1 MTVRSI
7 LATDCGSTTTKAIL
21 IELQPNGEY
30 RLVVRGEAPTTVEA
44 PFDDVTVGVVN
55 AVREVEELS
64 GKTLLRRDGERDG
77 KGGGLITPA
86 RDEKTG
92 VDLYLSTSSA
102 GGGLQMTV
110 AGVVMSMSA
119 ESAQRAAL
127 GAGAI
132 VIDVMAVNDNHPSSG
147 AAKSAG
153 GSTQLDVEFHYGLP
167 IPNPTPL
174 RAIFGVG
181 VETGSKSGSHSTVV
195 PVTAGAQI
203 GLGAGVYVGGGVG
216 YYFLNQH
223 RNDSGLDQLSTS
235 TRFGGYGELGYSLPG
250 GLLTVSAKYQA
261 VERADGFIVSAG
273 LHF

>member
-1 MTVRSI
+1 MNLRLTSA
-7 LATDCGSTTTKAIL
+7 LAALTTTLCAGAALAAPGPDLPVLGSPNAI
-21 IELQPNGEY
+21 
-30 RLVVRGEAPTTVEA
+30 T
-44 PFDDVTVGVVN
+44 
-55 AVREVEELS
+55 
-64 GKTLLRRDGERDG
+64 
-77 KGGGLITPA
+77 
-86 RDEKTG
+86 
-92 VDLYLSTSSA
+92 
-102 GGGLQMTV
+102 
-110 AGVVMSMSA
+110 AGVF
-119 ESAQRAAL
+119 
-127 GAGAI
+127 I
-132 VIDVMAVNDNHPSSG
+132 PSSG

>member
-1 MTVRSI
+1 MNLRLTGA
-7 LATDCGSTTTKAIL
+7 LAALTTTLCAGAAWAAPGPDLPVLGSPNAI
-21 IELQPNGEY
+21 
-30 RLVVRGEAPTTVEA
+30 T
-44 PFDDVTVGVVN
+44 
-55 AVREVEELS
+55 
-64 GKTLLRRDGERDG
+64 
-77 KGGGLITPA
+77 
-86 RDEKTG
+86 
-92 VDLYLSTSSA
+92 
-102 GGGLQMTV
+102 
-110 AGVVMSMSA
+110 AGVF
-119 ESAQRAAL
+119 
-127 GAGAI
+127 I
-132 VIDVMAVNDNHPSSG
+132 PSSG

>member
-1 MTVRSI
+1 MNLRLTGA
-7 LATDCGSTTTKAIL
+7 LAALTTTLSLCVGAALAAPGPDLPVLGSPNAI
-21 IELQPNGEY
+21 
-30 RLVVRGEAPTTVEA
+30 T
-44 PFDDVTVGVVN
+44 
-55 AVREVEELS
+55 
-64 GKTLLRRDGERDG
+64 
-77 KGGGLITPA
+77 
-86 RDEKTG
+86 
-92 VDLYLSTSSA
+92 
-102 GGGLQMTV
+102 
-110 AGVVMSMSA
+110 AGVF
-119 ESAQRAAL
+119 
-127 GAGAI
+127 I
-132 VIDVMAVNDNHPSSG
+132 PSSG